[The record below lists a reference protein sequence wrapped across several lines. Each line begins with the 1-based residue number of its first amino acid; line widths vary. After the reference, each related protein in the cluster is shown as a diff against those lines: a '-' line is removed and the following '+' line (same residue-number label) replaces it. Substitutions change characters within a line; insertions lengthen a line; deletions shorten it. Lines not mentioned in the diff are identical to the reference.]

1 LSSETA
7 APSDASVSRES
18 RWGVFGNLAFTVILV
33 ASAVSNVGVAMF
45 DTASSWLMTSLNP
58 DPVMVS
64 AVQAV
69 ATLPMFL
76 LALPAGALADIVDPR
91 RLLIGAQAA
100 VAIVSVVFA
109 GLAAVKLVSVNILLL
124 TTFVLCSWGA
134 LAAPAWLLTAPML
147 VSRQDLDSAVAINN
161 AAFNVSRAVG
171 PALAGLA
178 IAVIG
183 INLPFWCYCFGNVAV
198 VAALIWWRPPRKPRA
213 TLPAERLFNAVRTG
227 LRYAR
232 NNRDLRATMMRA
244 IAFFPFASAYLA
256 LLPLIAR
263 KQMHHGAEV
272 YGLMFGM
279 IGLGSILGSYALRGL
294 KERLG
299 PDRLAAVA
307 TIGVVLALLGFA
319 ASRDLPLALAA
330 SLMAGAS
337 WIVMITCLFVSA
349 QVALPDWVR
358 GRGLAIFLTV
368 YFGAMSVGSLFW
380 GKIASLAGVS
390 HALYFAGAGA
400 LAALFLTMRFKL
412 QTGASRDLTPSVH
425 WRTPIFVRTIDDDQG
440 PILVTVDYRIDPKDS
455 APVLALIREI
465 GLERKRDGAYAWNV
479 FENTEDAG
487 RIVETF
493 LIETLLELKYLRARV
508 TKADRIIEDK
518 ARAFLK
524 EPPKAT
530 FLVAPKRIRHARRKR
545 AFLSASSLRLEP
557 SAVSRI
563 ETSISS

>member
-91 RLLIGAQAA
+91 RLLIFAQAA

-198 VAALIWWRPPRKPRA
+198 
-213 TLPAERLFNAVRTG
+213 
-227 LRYAR
+227 
-232 NNRDLRATMMRA
+232 
-244 IAFFPFASAYLA
+244 
-256 LLPLIAR
+256 LPLIAR